1 MADQGEEVVEVE
13 VSEVPEAVTTEETWD
28 SPDEISW
35 EQAMEWK
42 KKAERLDKAE
52 KALVEKKR
60 AEKLA
65 KKEESQEPKDKGSF
79 ITKEELAFERFID
92 KNPDMEEYRDELEK
106 YVAKGNTLA
115 EAKILVENSPT
126 IKNRNK
132 INKSWVA
139 FSEGT
144 PAQTSYTKAELES
157 LPQKEYNAIMRK
169 IEDGKAFMR
178 K

>member
-1 MADQGEEVVEVE
+1 MADQVEEVVEVE
-13 VSEVPEAVTTEETWD
+13 VSEVPEAVITEEIGD

-132 INKSWVA
+132 INKS
-139 FSEGT
+139 
-144 PAQTSYTKAELES
+144 
-157 LPQKEYNAIMRK
+157 
-169 IEDGKAFMR
+169 
-178 K
+178 